1 LFSPWIF
8 GFYFDL
14 LGLIFAI
21 MMFRVLVSSFLFT
34 GFVWGHKHD
43 VVKGFEALDAKN
55 FGIAY
60 SIFKESQTSF
70 PSIASFGLFKLF
82 YETKEFRSIDSAAFY
97 LHRSLD
103 FYASDSIR
111 VKSNKRL
118 NFESLGWTRRAL
130 WEHYQALAYQQFQ
143 VLLNAENLR
152 EITNFLEMNPQF
164 RGRVQAERYRDSLWL
179 DFCDNRDLF
188 CVLGLKTLSPS
199 SYFEEEIERQLDIKS
214 FEGWVVN
221 NSETELSTFI
231 QYHPFSRYVVPA
243 QDELFRIFLQKQDT
257 NEYKRFL
264 VNYPSNR
271 NLDKVWKAYF
281 HASIGNYDPSKML
294 VFLALHS
301 DYPYK
306 NQVLQELKWYGK
318 SLFPIMNEKDLYG
331 FMDEEGRVVVDFA
344 FEEVN
349 DFHEGLA
356 AVMKNSRYGVITT
369 NGEVAVEFVYD
380 LISDFQAGHAIVKI
394 EDKFGLIDRNGKT
407 VIPSVYED
415 LQFIFADLLLFLEDG
430 QYGVMN
436 VQGQRIISPKFQEFL
451 PISENF
457 ALVSDGQGKGVLRSS
472 LDVLIPCQNEEIRL
486 LDQGFMVKNQGKLGV
501 VDFFGRQVV
510 SCQFDELIP
519 TVFPYLLV
527 RKENKF
533 FHLST
538 KDWRTVTVPTDVFE
552 GWKDIS
558 IFNGSNFLIQRKG
571 SKFWVDTTG
580 RLTKATKLPMV
591 EFMGQALVGNQ
602 TLNGNLGIFDR
613 QGMALTGLEFEEVQL
628 LENGSMKTTKNGKF
642 GLYDANGSM
651 LADNRFDDLVFW
663 PQVKLFLTEIDGK
676 QGVIDL
682 NGKVLLENKYAS
694 VKVYSEQ
701 YLSLSLENQLLYF
714 NFKTG
719 KVVKLME

>member
-1 LFSPWIF
+1 
-8 GFYFDL
+8 
-14 LGLIFAI
+14 
-21 MMFRVLVSSFLFT
+21 MMLRVLVSSFLFT
-34 GFVWGHKHD
+34 GFIWSQKND
-43 VVKGFEALDAKN
+43 IKKGFAALDAKN
-55 FGIAY
+55 FGIAN
-60 SIFKESQTSF
+60 SIFNESQASW
-70 PSIASFGLFKLF
+70 PSIASFGLFKLYF
-82 YETKEFRSIDSAAFY
+82 QTKEYNSIDSAAFY
-97 LHRSLD
+97 LQRALH
-103 FYASDSIR
+103 FYASDSIGL
-111 VKSNKRL
+111 KTKKRMD
-118 NFESLGWTRRAL
+118 FQSLGWTSSAL
-130 WEHYQALAYQQFQ
+130 WEHYQALADLQFQ
-143 VLLNAENLR
+143 ALLNAENLTG
-152 EITNFLEMNPQF
+152 ITAFLEINPRF
-164 RGRVQAERYRDSLWL
+164 KGRVQAERYRDSLWL

-188 CVLGLKTLSPS
+188 CPLGLKMLSPS
-199 SYFEEEIERQLDIKS
+199 SHFKDELERQLDVKS

-221 NSETELSTFI
+221 NTETELATYI

-264 VNYPSNR
+264 TNYPSNR

-294 VFLALHS
+294 IFLALHS
-301 DYPYK
+301 DYPFK
-306 NQVLQELKWYGK
+306 KQVLQELKWYGK
-318 SLFPIMNEKDLYG
+318 ALFPIMNQKDLYG

-394 EDKFGLIDRNGKT
+394 EDKFGLIDRNGKS
-407 VIPSVYED
+407 VIPPVYED
-415 LQFIFADLLLFLEDG
+415 LQFVFSDLLLFLEDG

-451 PISENF
+451 PINENF
-457 ALVSDGQGKGVLRSS
+457 GLVSDGQGKGVLHAS

-486 LDQGFMVKNQGKLGV
+486 IDQGFMVKNQGKLGV
-501 VDFFGRQVV
+501 VDFLGRQVV
-510 SCQFDELIP
+510 PCQFDEIIP
-519 TVFPYLLV
+519 TIFPYLLV

-552 GWKDIS
+552 GWRAIS

-580 RLTKATKLPMV
+580 RLTKASKLPMV

-613 QGMALTGLEFEEVQL
+613 QGMALTGLDFEEIQL
-628 LENGSMKTTKNGKF
+628 LENGSMKTVKNGKF
-642 GLYDANGSM
+642 GLYDAKGSL
-651 LADNRFDDLVFW
+651 LADNRYDDLIFW
-663 PQVKLFLTEIDGK
+663 PQVKLFLTEINGK

-682 NGKVLLENKYAS
+682 DGKVLLENKYAS